1 MTNKLRSRCLVLV
14 LTFSPSACSDLGDH
28 SKTRGV
34 PPDNHELVTITQGIW
49 GNVWLYEGDFMPS
62 PDGGQGSIT
71 PVVRELWIFTPTLM
85 SETTP
90 VGGTRFT
97 TIHSTLITTVSSKAN
112 GFYQI
117 ALPESRYSIFVKEDS
132 MYYANW
138 FEGEGYISQ
147 VRVAPDS
154 ITKFQVDL
162 TYNAVF

>member
-14 LTFSPSACSDLGDH
+14 LTFSLSACSDLGDQ
-28 SKTRGV
+28 SKTREV

-49 GNVWLYEGDFMPS
+49 GNVLLYEGSFMPS
-62 PDGGQGSIT
+62 PDGSSGTIT
-71 PVVRELWIFTPTLM
+71 PVVRELQIFAPTLM

-90 VGGTRFT
+90 IGGTRFT
-97 TIHSTLITTVSSKAN
+97 AIHSTLITTVSSKAN

-117 ALPESRYSIFVKEDS
+117 TLPEGRYSIFIKEDS
-132 MYYANW
+132 TYYANW
-138 FEGEGYISQ
+138 FDGEGYISQ

-154 ITKFQVDL
+154 VTKFQVDL